1 MIQKTMTGENHMAAY
16 LISDLTVRER
26 AAFET
31 YRTRAADAIHT
42 YGGRYSKDGGIP
54 T

>member
-1 MIQKTMTGENHMAAY
+1 MMQKTMTGENHMAAY

-42 YGGRYSKDGGIP
+42 
-54 T
+54 